1 MVYSR
6 ENILLILLNKVRSVT
21 CSFYTMEAYEK
32 SLYSYYSKCSF
43 PEKNQSFLCYL
54 NLTDRLLFQIRGGA
68 FNPGWQYDA
77 NALEFSHQRELN
89 HQRKQRTSFGTYQVF
104 PFVSIVITW
113 PIIQTHFHQNSE
125 LSSLMNKILADFFV

>member
-1 MVYSR
+1 MLFSR
-6 ENILLILLNKVRSVT
+6 EESKLSLLSE
-21 CSFYTMEAYEK
+21 SD
-32 SLYSYYSKCSF
+32 
-43 PEKNQSFLCYL
+43 P
-54 NLTDRLLFQIRGGA
+54 LLFQIRGGA